1 MSTIAAATSVAAVTA
16 PAHAP
21 DRARE
26 AATAFEGFFISQL
39 LNSMSA
45 GLSHKGMFTGG
56 AGEEAWRG
64 ELNQQYGKV
73 ISRQGGFGLGDAIY
87 KQILR
92 LQEAQPVEP

>member
-1 MSTIAAATSVAAVTA
+1 MSTIAAAPSVI
-16 PAHAP
+16 PASGMHTP

-26 AATAFEGFFISQL
+26 AATAFEGFFVSQL

-92 LQEAQPVEP
+92 LQEARPVE